1 MYFDWQKWIKIMIQ
15 VCLQET
21 NFKYD
26 ISRFKIK
33 RNNKEQKSL
42 KLNIEKQ

>member
-1 MYFDWQKWIKIMIQ
+1 MYFDWQEWIKIMTQ

-21 NFKYD
+21 HFKYD
-26 ISRFKIK
+26 ISVFKIK

>member
-1 MYFDWQKWIKIMIQ
+1 MYFDWQEWIKIMTQ
-15 VCLQET
+15 VCLQEIC
-21 NFKYD
+21 FKYD